1 MPMCVGGRCSTDY
14 IFLFTLKTGPN
25 SLKKKKKEPM
35 EAINTEM
42 YFDLKYY
49 KEKTQQTHYGSKK
62 KVFLKS

>member
-1 MPMCVGGRCSTDY
+1 
-14 IFLFTLKTGPN
+14 
-25 SLKKKKKEPM
+25 M